1 MRIGLG
7 FNLSIWSMPLVK
19 NKSITGDRK
28 SFRISTAGRWSASW
42 FPQRW
47 LQVGWWQNDK
57 KRPCQNVPLST
68 VSECICCHRPLRGA
82 CLPLYYASVAI
93 RSNSAPASA
102 WWYHRPLITS
112 QIPDDGNYIRN
123 PASSDAE
130 SLHTQGRI
138 FSANVKNRRF
148 EQKCFKVDNFHLFYS
163 IRLMF
168 RGSFCSC

>member
-68 VSECICCHRPLRGA
+68 VSNAYAATVPCVARVYPCIMLHLPSALIQHR
-82 CLPLYYASVAI
+82 
-93 RSNSAPASA
+93 
-102 WWYHRPLITS
+102 H
-112 QIPDDGNYIRN
+112 QPDDITDPWSHHRSLMMETKYGIPRHRTPSHCTHRAEYFQQMWRIGVLSRN
-123 PASSDAE
+123 A
-130 SLHTQGRI
+130 L
-138 FSANVKNRRF
+138 K
-148 EQKCFKVDNFHLFYS
+148 
-163 IRLMF
+163 
-168 RGSFCSC
+168 

>member
-57 KRPCQNVPLST
+57 KRLCQNVPLST
-68 VSECICCHRPLRGA
+68 VSECICCHRPLRGV
-82 CLPLYYASVAI
+82 CLPLYYASLTI

-112 QIPDDGNYIRN
+112 QIPDHITDPWWWKLNT
-123 PASSDAE
+123 E
-130 SLHTQGRI
+130 SRVIGRRVTAHTGQNI
-138 FSANVKNRRF
+138 FS
-148 EQKCFKVDNFHLFYS
+148 KCEE
-163 IRLMF
+163 
-168 RGSFCSC
+168 